1 MHGFAEGAWS
11 RRQSIGVVLGAIA
24 FVLVGV
30 WGVVN
35 LSEEDWFVGGLMLAS
50 AVVGL
55 WSLVARVLEERRG
68 RPRGPSP
75 PADASPG

>member
-1 MHGFAEGAWS
+1 M
-11 RRQSIGVVLGAIA
+11 

-35 LSEEDWFVGGLMLAS
+35 LSEGDWFIGGVMVGA

-55 WSLVARVLEERRG
+55 WSLLVRGAEGSRGHARRQGNG
-68 RPRGPSP
+68 RPEPDR
-75 PADASPG
+75 

>member
-1 MHGFAEGAWS
+1 MRVS
-11 RRQSIGVVLGAIA
+11 RASAIAALGAVG

-35 LSEEDWFVGGLMLAS
+35 LSERDWFIGVVMVAS

-55 WSLVARVLEERRG
+55 WSLVVRALQERRR
-68 RPRGPSP
+68 RPRRPLP
-75 PADASPG
+75 PGSKPVG